1 MRDWSLMPRTP
12 GSNDIHLA
20 AHLFRPERL
29 TLARELRGLTK
40 TELAERVQKSPGAIS
55 QFETGRTKPEPGTVG
70 ALALALQVP
79 AGFFARAGRE
89 PVPTEAAYFRSLR
102 STTQGRRRQLLS
114 RAVLACELVDL
125 LEAEVEFPAA
135 DVPQVTAPLRTVED
149 IETVAEAVRRD
160 WGLGLGPIS
169 NVVALLESK
178 GILVLKLSQE
188 ETDVDAFSV
197 RSRQRPLVFLVSA
210 KDSTSRTRMDG
221 THELGHL
228 VMHHDAAPGSAAME
242 REANRFASAF
252 LFPREHFLKEGP
264 RSLNW
269 GLMYELKRRWGV
281 SVAAIVRRA
290 FDLGMIG
297 EATYRR
303 GFMHLNKTGQRR
315 REEHEPPAEEATLL
329 RESLQLIASDISVST
344 LAAELGVHSLAD
356 VLGDEWQAREDG
368 TDSLGVEQ

>member
-1 MRDWSLMPRTP
+1 MRDALPTP

-40 TELAERVQKSPGAIS
+40 TSLAEQIQKTPAAVS
-55 QFETGRTKPEPGTVG
+55 QFESGRARPEPGTLA
-70 ALALALQVP
+70 ALALALRVP
-79 AGFFARAGRE
+79 AGFFARAGGRE
-89 PVPTEAAYFRSLR
+89 PVPTESAYFRSLR
-102 STTQGRRRQLLS
+102 STTQSRRRQLLS

-125 LEAEVEFPAA
+125 LEAEVEFPPAT
-135 DVPQVTAPLRTVED
+135 VPQVTAPPRTPED
-149 IETVAEAVRRD
+149 IEGVAEDVRSAWD
-160 WGLGLGPIS
+160 LGLGPIR
-169 NVVALLESK
+169 NLVALLESR

-197 RSRQRPLVFLVSA
+197 RSRQRPLVFLVMA

-221 THELGHL
+221 AHELGHL
-228 VMHHDAAPGSAAME
+228 VMHHDAAPGSTAME

-252 LFPREHFLKEGP
+252 LFPREHFLNEGP

-269 GLMYELKRRWGV
+269 GLMWDLKRRWGV
-281 SVAAIVRRA
+281 SVAAIIRRA

-303 GFMHLNKTGQRR
+303 GFMHLNKTRQRK
-315 REEHEPPAEEATLL
+315 REDHEPPAEEPTLL
-329 RESLQLIASDISVST
+329 RDSLGLVDIP

-356 VLGDEWQAREDG
+356 ILGEEPPQP
-368 TDSLGVEQ
+368 

>member
-1 MRDWSLMPRTP
+1 MRDGLPTP

-40 TELAERVQKSPGAIS
+40 TCLAERIQKTPAAVS
-55 QFETGRTKPEPGTVG
+55 QFEGGRARPEPGTLG
-70 ALALALQVP
+70 SLALALQVP
-79 AGFFARAGRE
+79 VGFFARAGGRE
-89 PVPTEAAYFRSLR
+89 PVPTESAYFRSLR
-102 STTQGRRRQLLS
+102 STTQSRRRQLLS

-135 DVPQVTAPLRTVED
+135 NVPQVTAPPRTPEE
-149 IETVAEAVRRD
+149 IEGVAEAVRRE
-160 WGLGLGPIS
+160 WGLGLGPVS
-169 NVVALLESK
+169 DLVALLESR

-197 RSRQRPLVFLVSA
+197 RSRQRPLVFLVMA

-221 THELGHL
+221 AHELGHL
-228 VMHHDAAPGSAAME
+228 VMHHDAAPGSTAME

-264 RSLNW
+264 RRSLNW
-269 GLMYELKRRWGV
+269 GLMYDLKRRWGV
-281 SVAAIVRRA
+281 SVAAITRRA

-303 GFMHLNKTGQRR
+303 GFMHLNKTGQRK
-315 REEHEPPAEEATLL
+315 REDHEPPAEEPTLL
-329 RESLQLIASDISVST
+329 RESLRLVEPDMSESA

-356 VLGDEWQAREDG
+356 ILGEE
-368 TDSLGVEQ
+368 

>member
-1 MRDWSLMPRTP
+1 MKDGPHSPRTP
-12 GSNDIHLA
+12 GANDIHLA

-40 TELAERVQKSPGAIS
+40 TDLAARIQKTPAAVS
-55 QFETGRTKPEPGTVG
+55 QFEGGRARPEPGTVG

-79 AGFFARAGRE
+79 AGFFARAGGRE

-102 STTQGRRRQLLS
+102 STSQARRRQLLS
-114 RAVLACELVDL
+114 RAVLACELLDL
-125 LEAEVEFPAA
+125 LENEVEFPAA
-135 DVPQVTAPLRTVED
+135 EVPQVDTPPRSPEE
-149 IETVAEAVRRD
+149 IEGVAEAVRAE
-160 WGLGLGPIS
+160 WGLGLGPIT
-169 NVVALLESK
+169 NLVALLESK

-197 RSRQRPLVFLVSA
+197 RSGQRPLVFLVAA

-221 THELGHL
+221 SHELAHL
-228 VMHHDAAPGSAAME
+228 VIHHDAAPGSIAME

-269 GLMYELKRRWGV
+269 GLMYELKQRWGV

-303 GFMHLNKTGQRR
+303 GFMHLNKTGQRK
-315 REEHEPPAEEATLL
+315 REDHEPPAEEPTLL
-329 RESLQLIASDISVST
+329 RESLRLVAADLSASA

-356 VLGDEWQAREDG
+356 VIGDDDLAHAPED
-368 TDSLGVEQ
+368 LW

>member
-1 MRDWSLMPRTP
+1 MRDWSLTPRTP

-20 AHLFRPERL
+20 AHLFRSERL

-40 TELAERVQKSPGAIS
+40 TELAERVQKTPGAIS

-79 AGFFARAGRE
+79 AGFFARAGGRE

-125 LEAEVEFPAA
+125 LEAEVEFPPA
-135 DVPQVTAPLRTVED
+135 DVPQVTSPLRTVED
-149 IETVAEAVRRD
+149 IEAVAEAVRKE

-178 GILVLKLSQE
+178 GILVLRLSQE

-197 RSRQRPLVFLVSA
+197 RSRQRPLVFLVAA

-228 VMHHDAAPGSAAME
+228 VMHHDAAPGSIAME

-303 GFMHLNKTGQRR
+303 GFMHLNKTGQRK
-315 REEHEPPAEEATLL
+315 REDHEPPAEEATLL
-329 RESLQLIASDISVST
+329 QESLRLVEADISAGA
-344 LAAELGVHSLAD
+344 LAAELGVHSLD
-356 VLGDEWQAREDG
+356 DILSGGMVDREHG
-368 TDSLGVEQ
+368 EPI

>member
-1 MRDWSLMPRTP
+1 MRDGSPTPRTP
-12 GSNDIHLA
+12 GSNEIHLA

-40 TELAERVQKSPGAIS
+40 TDLAERVQKTPAAIS
-55 QFETGRTKPEPGTVG
+55 QFEAGRTRPEPGTVG

-79 AGFFARAGRE
+79 AGFFARSGGRE
-89 PVPTEAAYFRSLR
+89 PVPTESAYFRSLR

-125 LEAEVEFPAA
+125 LEAEVEFPTAN
-135 DVPQVTAPLRTVED
+135 VPQVTAPPRTAED
-149 IETVAEAVRRD
+149 IEAVAEAVRRD

-178 GILVLKLSQE
+178 GILVLRLSQE

-197 RSRQRPLVFLVSA
+197 RSRQRPLVFLVAA
-210 KDSTSRTRMDG
+210 KGSTSRTRTDG
-221 THELGHL
+221 SHELGHL
-228 VMHHDAAPGSAAME
+228 VMHHDATPGSMEME

-281 SVAAIVRRA
+281 SVASIVRRA

-303 GFMHLNKTGQRR
+303 GFMHLNKTGQRK
-315 REEHEPPAEEATLL
+315 REDHEPPAEEATLL
-329 RESLQLIASDISVST
+329 RESLRLVEPDISAGA
-344 LAAELGVHSLAD
+344 LAAELGVHSLD
-356 VLGDEWQAREDG
+356 DILSSGLGDREHG
-368 TDSLGVEQ
+368 EPS